1 MLCEKIRNIIKIAE
15 VCLSDSR
22 AFSSGMTFDGVTI
35 AETGCIADKSILNR
49 RITCHGITDSGEPLV
64 STGNMR
70 YFFTLKDGWGEK
82 NRRLYALSIGFY
94 IDFGAS
100 VTLDI
105 LEKMLSEP
113 ANPKGVYAGLAEQE
127 KRKHIK
133 TIISVLKSE

>member
-1 MLCEKIRNIIKIAE
+1 MLCEKIRNTIKIAE

-22 AFSSGMTFDGVTI
+22 AFSPGMTFDGVTV
-35 AETGCIADKSILNR
+35 AETGCIL
-49 RITCHGITDSGEPLV
+49 CHGITDGEELLA
-64 STGNMR
+64 SSDDMR
-70 YFFTLKDGWGEK
+70 CFFTLKDGWGEE

>member
-22 AFSSGMTFDGVTI
+22 TFSPGMTFDGVTV

-49 RITCHGITDSGEPLV
+49 RIRCHGITDGEKLLV
-64 STGNMR
+64 SSDDMR
-70 YFFTLKDGWGEK
+70 CFFTLNDGWGEK

-94 IDFGAS
+94 IDFGAP
-100 VTLDI
+100 VTLEL

-113 ANPKGVYAGLAEQE
+113 ASPKGVYAALAEQE
-127 KRKHIK
+127 KRKNIK
-133 TIISVLKSE
+133 KIISVLRSK

>member
-1 MLCEKIRNIIKIAE
+1 MLCERIRNTIRIAA

-22 AFSSGMTFDGVTI
+22 AFSSGMTFDGVTV
-35 AETGCIADKSILNR
+35 AETGYIADKSILNR
-49 RITCHGITDSGEPLV
+49 RIRCHGITDSEGLLV
-64 STGNMR
+64 SSDDMR
-70 YFFTLKDGWGEK
+70 CYFTLKDGWGEK

-94 IDFGAS
+94 IDFGAP
-100 VTLDI
+100 VTLEL

-113 ANPKGVYAGLAEQE
+113 VKSKGVYAALAEQE

>member
-1 MLCEKIRNIIKIAE
+1 MLCEQLRHIIKIAE

-35 AETGCIADKSILNR
+35 AETGCIADKSILNG
-49 RITCHGITDSGEPLV
+49 RITCHGITDSGELLV

-70 YFFTLKDGWGEK
+70 KFFTLKDGWGEK

>member
-49 RITCHGITDSGEPLV
+49 RIRCHGTTDGEELLV
-64 STGNMR
+64 SSDDMR
-70 YFFTLKDGWGEK
+70 CFFTLKDGWGEE
-82 NRRLYALSIGFY
+82 NRRIYALSVGFY
-94 IDFGAS
+94 IDFGTP
-100 VTLDI
+100 VTVEH
-105 LEKMLSEP
+105 LEKMLSKP
-113 ANPKGVYAGLAEQE
+113 ASPKGVYTGLAEQE

-133 TIISVLKSE
+133 TIISVLRSK

>member
-35 AETGCIADKSILNR
+35 AETGCIADKSILNG
-49 RITCHGITDSGEPLV
+49 RITCHGITDSGELLV

-70 YFFTLKDGWGEK
+70 YFFTLKDGWGEE

-94 IDFGAS
+94 IDFGTP
-100 VTLDI
+100 VTVEH

-113 ANPKGVYAGLAEQE
+113 VKSKGVYAALAEQE

-133 TIISVLKSE
+133 TIISILKSE